1 MPTLRGRFASL
12 NLKNKISNLKSDSVN
27 NFKDEFNKR
36 IYKYALDIIKFVD
49 KLSKDTTA
57 QTLGKQL
64 VRSGTSVSAN
74 IIEAKAASS
83 KKDYINFY
91 LHALKSANESKLWL
105 NLIKD
110 SGKSP
115 ETEAEKLFDETEE
128 IAKILGASVVTM
140 KKNSKGS

>member
-1 MPTLRGRFASL
+1 M
-12 NLKNKISNLKSDSVN
+12 ND

-49 KLSKDTTA
+49 KLPKDTTA
-57 QTLGKQL
+57 QVMGKQL
-64 VRSGTSVSAN
+64 IRSGTSVSAN

-91 LHALKSANESKLWL
+91 LHALKSANESKLWIG
-105 NLIKD
+105 LIKD
-110 SGKSP
+110 SGKST
-115 ETEAEKLFDETEE
+115 ETDTNKLLDETAE

-140 KKNSKGS
+140 KKNSKGG